1 MEKCDVGSV
10 NKQRKYV
17 KEINKNCEICGKEF
31 IAHTVR
37 SKYCSEECKK
47 AAIKK
52 TAERFKEKQKTRLK
66 EKELLCGKCKKDL
79 YNNIVPSSEQS
90 ENIIF
95 KKIDVKTG
103 DVTTVRELAK
113 SLGTV
118 RFQIVEELKKLRSQ
132 LADIEKQ
139 KVLLDHHLESYKEVS
154 EKILIENG
162 LKRLELITIRRE
174 VKCKIQILDVL
185 IRDMPENPD
194 KFAYDMISH
203 QEKLDDIYDRKKK
216 WNIAEWNIRGV
227 GRD

>member
-1 MEKCDVGSV
+1 MEKCDVGSAKV
-10 NKQRKYV
+10 LEKCGRNIK
-17 KEINKNCEICGKEF
+17 KNCEICGNEF
-31 IAHTVR
+31 IAYTIR

-47 AAIKK
+47 EGYKK
-52 TAERFKEKQKTRLK
+52 SLERFKEKQKM
-66 EKELLCGKCKKDL
+66 KKSV
-79 YNNIVPSSEQS
+79 VPTTEQS
-90 ENIIF
+90 NDIIF
-95 KKIDVKTG
+95 RKADVKTG

-113 SLGTV
+113 SLGAV

-132 LADIEKQ
+132 LGEIEKQ
-139 KVLLDHHLESYKEVS
+139 KVLLDHQLESHKEVS
-154 EKILIENG
+154 KKILEENG
-162 LKRLELITIRRE
+162 LERLKLITVRRE